1 MMTGRIAATGFA
13 ALAGLALLAGAAATP
28 VAAQRMTPADLAAAI
43 SGTWTMNIEL
53 SPQFRPPAQRQGSA
67 GPLAPAFGT
76 SRSAPALALQRG
88 GRGGGGAPAAPPDPR
103 QMAGQAALR
112 GLQQVADTMTIAATA
127 DSVTFTDPRGS
138 RTYAIDN
145 KTHRVD
151 VGEGAEITQKS
162 RWDGRSLR
170 QEFIYDETKV
180 SHTYEL
186 NREGNRIEFTMRID
200 NFSGG
205 VGRQAKGVYDK
216 QAAQ

>member
-1 MMTGRIAATGFA
+1 
-13 ALAGLALLAGAAATP
+13 
-28 VAAQRMTPADLAAAI
+28 
-43 SGTWTMNIEL
+43 
-53 SPQFRPPAQRQGSA
+53 
-67 GPLAPAFGT
+67 
-76 SRSAPALALQRG
+76 
-88 GRGGGGAPAAPPDPR
+88 
-103 QMAGQAALR
+103 MAGQAALR

-127 DSVTFTDPRGS
+127 DSVTFTDPRGT

-186 NREGNRIEFTMRID
+186 SREGNRIEFTMRID